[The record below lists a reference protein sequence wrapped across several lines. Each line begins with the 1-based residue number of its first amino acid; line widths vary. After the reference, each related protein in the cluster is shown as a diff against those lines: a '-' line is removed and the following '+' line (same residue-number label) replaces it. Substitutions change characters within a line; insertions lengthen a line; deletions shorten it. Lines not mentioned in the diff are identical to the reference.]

1 MKKVGSNF
9 KKNFTTINQNEMIC
23 PKNSLKERIR
33 ELIKKNDETIK
44 KYELLKTQSKN
55 SQKKMEYLK
64 IISKFR
70 TRQITLHNK
79 LHGLDLIMNSYSKN
93 YQNNIIN
100 SKTNLDNVNKI
111 KNAFH
116 KRINSSDYNYSAIYT
131 NNNNNLLK
139 NKNEKKNYNVNSTNN
154 LSKLIPKPT
163 KIDKLLPL
171 KKKEIKKEQ
180 QKNNK
185 KNFESYINDSNFLR
199 INTNTNDYII
209 NSTMIKNTNRQNNNY
224 YIKTNNKNDSEKN
237 IIIINNI
244 NNFFGQIENT
254 DHNTKMI
261 EHIIDKNTRKKIRD
275 KILKYNIIDEDEQL
289 DIDINDKSEETAKEK
304 EFISNPNLI
313 FRKKIMK
320 IEKNVVIEI
329 FNPFNEPKEIYF
341 AISEKSFLGHN
352 IKIFKFKNRKFI
364 TRLKKHKFR
373 INSMNHFFNP
383 IKRHDFLISGDNG
396 LYINIW
402 DISFKSSLNQFLFT
416 IKYQGEK
423 IYNLLP
429 TSIQLKEN
437 DHNNYLLVYDK
448 SITIYDL
455 KDGNY
460 LKNINHSR
468 LLDEKIINIIVW
480 KNKNNNLDYI
490 IKCAEIKITI
500 FNFIDSEIF
509 FTLSDYTNNED
520 KNKYI
525 TKGCI
530 SSGNK
535 KEFLCIF
542 SYSSYLLNIYL
553 EIWDLYELNLK
564 EKIIISRNLIND
576 AYLLNII
583 PWNYKY
589 ILFSDGNKNDLF
601 VFEFEA
607 KKIIS
612 KINTKYK
619 NDTNHIYLK
628 KVFYKEYG
636 ESLIMWKHNNF
647 ISLFSLNELSNS
659 E

>member
-180 QKNNK
+180 QNNYK

-289 DIDINDKSEETAKEK
+289 DIDINDENEETAKEK

-329 FNPFNEPKEIYF
+329 FNPFNKPKEIYF

-352 IKIFKFKNRKFI
+352 IKIFEFKNRKFI

-601 VFEFEA
+601 VFEFET